1 MVVASPCIPGELRT
15 DEKVFVECNIQKE
28 SEAEPRGKRAFKV
41 VLMKSEKSKVKSET
55 DFVI

>member
-15 DEKVFVECNIQKE
+15 DEKVFVDCNIQKE

-41 VLMKSEKSKVKSET
+41 VLMKSEKSKVKSEK
-55 DFVI
+55 